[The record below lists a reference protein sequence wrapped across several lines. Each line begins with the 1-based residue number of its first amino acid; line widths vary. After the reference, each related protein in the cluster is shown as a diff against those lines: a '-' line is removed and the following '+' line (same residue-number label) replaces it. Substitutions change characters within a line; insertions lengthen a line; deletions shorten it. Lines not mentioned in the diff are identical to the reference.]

1 MCSAFHVVLQEGLP
15 AWEGSTLEDVL
26 RSTGQLPGTN
36 GSSNASSS
44 GQQAEPKQQQQQQR
58 LCKVHDALVAHPTC
72 FTSGLGLEAWQYEGC
87 VTASAAVHVA
97 SHRNQ
102 GMYGS
107 YGGGTR

>member
-1 MCSAFHVVLQEGLP
+1 MRAAFLLVLQEGLP
-15 AWEGSTLEDVL
+15 AWEGSSLEDVL

-36 GSSNASSS
+36 SSSNASSS
-44 GQQAEPKQQQQQQR
+44 GQQAEPKQQR

-72 FTSGLGLEAWQYEGC
+72 FTSGLGLQAWQYEGC